1 MCAVVR
7 IPKSNMMVPRVNAD
21 VHCNARPLAARFM
34 AFLFVVVFSAC
45 AMFPSGDPERDQAR
59 VIAASREAA
68 VAKGAA
74 EAAEEQ
80 AENAENC
87 PATRTEQSSTDC
99 DRDKEN

>member
-7 IPKSNMMVPRVNAD
+7 GNMMVQRVNAD
-21 VHCNARPLAARFM
+21 VHCNTRLFVACFM
-34 AFLFVVVFSAC
+34 TFLFAVVFSAC